1 MMYWIEYNSCCFNNL
16 QVFRHMY

>member
-1 MMYWIEYNSCCFNNL
+1 MYWIEYNSCCFNNL